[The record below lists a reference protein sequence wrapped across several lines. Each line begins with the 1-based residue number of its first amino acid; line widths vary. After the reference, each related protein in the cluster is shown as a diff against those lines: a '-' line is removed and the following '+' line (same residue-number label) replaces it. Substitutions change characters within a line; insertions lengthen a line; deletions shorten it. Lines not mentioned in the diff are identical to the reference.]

1 MANNGGIYVPVTVGL
16 EEGVRA
22 ALAILKPEI
31 RSLQGAMDKQPLL
44 MRVKYD
50 GSLKSVANILKATN
64 IDADKLA
71 ITMKAVN
78 AQLSAYKKKP
88 LTPKNA
94 AEIKKLEAALGAL
107 QVKLNEVK
115 GVSLNKVVA
124 EIEKLAIKEDKA
136 AEKAERMSA
145 SLKRA
150 SVSARQLGPS
160 MRTVTDYSAALA
172 HSANQAATAFG
183 MQSTYLSR
191 MVGRM
196 LVYAGIFR
204 GISMLK
210 SIRDTTAEFELQR
223 VALGGIL
230 QDADKAKELFGQ
242 IKAAAVKSPFEIKD
256 LVSYTK
262 QLSAYRIEY
271 DKLFDTTMMLAD
283 VSAGLGV
290 DMSRLILAFGQVR
303 AASVLRGQ
311 ELRQFTEAGVP
322 LVELLADK
330 FTQLNNRLVSTAEV
344 FELISKRAV
353 PFKMVEEIFE
363 DMTSAGGIFY
373 EMQAKQADTLKGK
386 FLNLKDAV
394 SIVYDE
400 MGRSRIVN
408 EALNSYINLMQDLA
422 KNWRTALSVIKSVS
436 TGLLGY
442 AAVTK
447 ILIPLYNLNSKGIW
461 NTIKANK
468 AKAILD
474 QKMIGLTDLSTKSAE
489 AQIAIL
495 KKKTAADYAAYIQSK
510 KMSEAELIL
519 YARRNINNAE
529 VKKGILLTGR
539 MSKEQLKQLATTKR
553 LSVEW
558 TYFTGKLGVFVKGVG
573 RAILTTLRSIGL
585 AMLKILPIAAISA
598 LVSVIQ
604 DQKQAA
610 EDTQAA
616 LSDVNKR
623 YQEREVS
630 IQRLI
635 AAYEQ
640 LKATVEEVG
649 EAEREEAMLGVRS
662 EQIRIIQQIQKE
674 MEKFGLRDIFNIDF
688 ASYDYDQLNQIIEGW
703 TNRLTEAGQA
713 SKEFATEIE
722 TAANRAEGKLLG
734 IRTKGTNLTTDIDQ
748 VKRAYAKLFGGK
760 EFRTYVDN
768 MRVFVDTIKNENKEL
783 YAELSEILGQD
794 AQDAF
799 ARRKRNESEYE
810 SNMRLLESYKLVY
823 STMTN
828 VKKDLSMP
836 VKYGVSSLSS
846 DIFDRELQ
854 DVYDEMKSAYDR
866 IADQDPLQIRM
877 VIDRVF
883 ADKEW
888 DDWIKE
894 AYIKLLNATRE
905 ASKQIPYY
913 TNLEKGSEVLSGF
926 RAILKEDF
934 SGFMSNEDIEKIATI
949 DGLVEAIDKKIK
961 SAKDKVEN
969 VAKLSNDI
977 SSLDIEKQTAKI
989 DALQKEISEELEKG
1003 LEADQNIIKS
1013 KREQILA
1020 IEAKN
1025 RATEKEIEEAKAAAK
1040 AEYELAQAVKSRL
1053 AAEGLSSVAK
1063 QIRESYTD
1071 ILADEF
1077 SQITD
1082 PDYSVKF
1089 LFSDKELSEIKNVGD
1104 LYDKWKSK
1112 LQSVNQEMKKLANVG
1127 LSEEAIAKRT
1137 AEIEAERAA
1146 VAPRLA
1152 ELEKQ
1157 IVEAGLEDEVAK
1169 YNALKLELAKAT
1181 TLEEQVAAQ
1190 QKLDE
1195 LLNDGKYAQAAKLSV
1210 EKQILEARINATN
1223 NEEIAAE
1230 KSRDY
1235 IDHLTVIRQLLQGVG
1250 QDWGFV
1256 SSQSE
1261 DALEP
1266 LMSSIAKTL
1275 KTRFPQLMVD
1285 ATKALTDG
1293 DYSTEFLIS
1302 DEELAK
1308 IKNISELYDWW
1319 EKTTKALEERL
1330 KELQAV
1336 QVSPAEV
1343 ERARQATAAQTE
1355 EIDKQIAEID
1365 QQLNPL
1371 YEDQVKTLE
1380 KLYRQQ
1386 KHSSEGTEKRKKI
1399 DKQISEILNDQNYL
1413 TQKGLVA
1420 QKEQLELKKQDAET
1434 LQAAKDS
1441 VEEQIRL
1448 IKEEYG
1454 PALAA
1459 IAELFNLALIKKLR
1473 SGGAGEDPWILL
1485 YKNRMKFMQDFRKD
1499 MEKLNSF
1506 MTESEALMEERAN
1519 MLGRGRSVKIDV
1531 SSLTGSR
1538 EELIKWYEDT
1548 IKEVVDKIKQLGG
1561 KGEFEGLGI
1570 QDILAK
1576 DFSGRKIQKYQELLQ
1591 ELWKGLTD
1599 FRVEKLQDDFEKKLS
1614 ILADKISQSQTAKN
1628 FFNDILSQTGDRQLA
1643 ADMTISVYGEV
1654 GEDLKKNMIEQVRD
1668 AFAGVDVTSAINMDT
1683 LAINYRQLADIY
1695 SKNQDKI
1702 LEKNRQTAKQLV
1714 DNGLKAS
1721 ADQIKAWYQEV
1732 EKAKTYATQRVE
1744 LARKTAERI
1753 KEIEESNI
1761 PKTEKQELIKAYT
1774 AKEDKEA
1781 QRLAYEAF
1789 KNSPMYVQLFENL
1802 DNASTQML
1810 TNMRERL
1817 SDIKSEWKN
1826 LEPEQVKELTRRM
1839 QELNNQIAQRNPFK
1853 VIGDSIKEAKNLGG
1867 LRAYYDAMDDAEQA
1881 EMRRERSAEALELA
1895 LGRLTAAQ
1903 KIYDATVEKYGANS
1917 SEAIA
1922 AEKNLKNA
1930 QATVYKIKEQADAT
1944 KDAADKAEELL
1955 GKWNAIFESISKA
1968 IGGLDKFIGKFQSLS
1983 DSTTNLLSSIGV
1995 DEATVGHISDEI
2007 NALVNTMASASQVAG
2022 GVLKVISGGDIVG
2035 GVVDIITGLIDTVSS
2050 VWDMFTGGTIYKANR
2065 EIERQQKLL
2074 DNLEDSYNRLEKAQA
2089 KAIGTEY
2096 IQNYSQQLSNLEAQ
2110 QAAYAAQA
2118 EAEKSKGK
2126 KSDEE
2131 KVAEYERAALDAQ
2144 DQMIEVKDAFFEK
2157 MAGTTLT
2164 SAAQEF
2170 AEAWIEA
2177 YKEFGSVTGAM
2188 SDKFNEMIQNM
2199 IVQSLAAKVMESIL
2213 SPLFAQ
2219 IDELAKDGELSAE
2232 DIALISK
2239 QVPGYIELINSG
2251 MQNMV
2256 NELGAAGLN
2265 LRSTGQGLTG
2275 ISKDIA
2281 NASEESILGLASG
2294 INTQNFYISQIHAN
2308 VAQILLLMQGNG
2320 AQIAQQATA
2329 GTALQVD
2336 NPYITQYLPSIDQ
2349 HTANIESYCA
2359 QTLDALNKVIKPSG
2373 SKGSHWVVTS

>member
-124 EIEKLAIKEDKA
+124 EIEKLAIREDKA

-172 HSANQAATAFG
+172 HSADQAATAFG

-230 QDADKAKELFGQ
+230 QDADKAQELFGQ

-256 LVSYTK
+256 LVSYAK

-394 SIVYDE
+394 SIAYDE

-529 VKKGILLTGR
+529 LKKGILLTGR

-558 TYFTGKLGVFVKGVG
+558 TYFTGKLGVFVKGIG
-573 RAILTTLRSIGL
+573 RAILTTLRNIGL

-598 LVSVIQ
+598 LVSIIQ

-623 YQEREVS
+623 YQEREMS

-635 AAYEQ
+635 AAYQQ

-688 ASYDYDQLNQIIEGW
+688 ASYDYDQLNQIIESW

-734 IRTKGTNLTTDIDQ
+734 IRTKGTNLTTDIEQ

-768 MRVFVDTIKNENKEL
+768 MRVFVDTIKSENKEL
-783 YAELSEILGQD
+783 YAELSEILEQD
-794 AQDAF
+794 AQKTLE
-799 ARRKRNESEYE
+799 RRKRNESEYE
-810 SNMRLLESYKLVY
+810 SNMRLLESYKKIWDF
-823 STMTN
+823 MAN
-828 VKKDLSMP
+828 KD
-836 VKYGVSSLSS
+836 VGFSSKWGTLNLL
-846 DIFDRELQ
+846 DQPFKDQMQ

-934 SGFMSNEDIEKIATI
+934 SGFMSNEDIEKIDTI

-989 DALQKEISEELEKG
+989 DALQKEISEEIEKG

-1040 AEYELAQAVKSRL
+1040 AEYELAQSVKSRL

-1195 LLNDGKYAQAAKLSV
+1195 LLNEGKYAQAAKLSV
-1210 EKQILEARINATN
+1210 EKQILEARINAAN

-1459 IAELFNLALIKKLR
+1459 IAELFNLALIK
-1473 SGGAGEDPWILL
+1473 
-1485 YKNRMKFMQDFRKD
+1485 
-1499 MEKLNSF
+1499 NS
-1506 MTESEALMEERAN
+1506 
-1519 MLGRGRSVKIDV
+1519 
-1531 SSLTGSR
+1531 
-1538 EELIKWYEDT
+1538 EL
-1548 IKEVVDKIKQLGG
+1548 VVP
-1561 KGEFEGLGI
+1561 
-1570 QDILAK
+1570 A
-1576 DFSGRKIQKYQELLQ
+1576 
-1591 ELWKGLTD
+1591 
-1599 FRVEKLQDDFEKKLS
+1599 
-1614 ILADKISQSQTAKN
+1614 
-1628 FFNDILSQTGDRQLA
+1628 
-1643 ADMTISVYGEV
+1643 
-1654 GEDLKKNMIEQVRD
+1654 
-1668 AFAGVDVTSAINMDT
+1668 
-1683 LAINYRQLADIY
+1683 
-1695 SKNQDKI
+1695 KI
-1702 LEKNRQTAKQLV
+1702 LGFFFT
-1714 DNGLKAS
+1714 
-1721 ADQIKAWYQEV
+1721 
-1732 EKAKTYATQRVE
+1732 
-1744 LARKTAERI
+1744 
-1753 KEIEESNI
+1753 
-1761 PKTEKQELIKAYT
+1761 KTE
-1774 AKEDKEA
+1774 
-1781 QRLAYEAF
+1781 
-1789 KNSPMYVQLFENL
+1789 
-1802 DNASTQML
+1802 
-1810 TNMRERL
+1810 
-1817 SDIKSEWKN
+1817 
-1826 LEPEQVKELTRRM
+1826 
-1839 QELNNQIAQRNPFK
+1839 
-1853 VIGDSIKEAKNLGG
+1853 
-1867 LRAYYDAMDDAEQA
+1867 
-1881 EMRRERSAEALELA
+1881 
-1895 LGRLTAAQ
+1895 
-1903 KIYDATVEKYGANS
+1903 
-1917 SEAIA
+1917 
-1922 AEKNLKNA
+1922 
-1930 QATVYKIKEQADAT
+1930 
-1944 KDAADKAEELL
+1944 
-1955 GKWNAIFESISKA
+1955 
-1968 IGGLDKFIGKFQSLS
+1968 
-1983 DSTTNLLSSIGV
+1983 
-1995 DEATVGHISDEI
+1995 
-2007 NALVNTMASASQVAG
+2007 
-2022 GVLKVISGGDIVG
+2022 
-2035 GVVDIITGLIDTVSS
+2035 
-2050 VWDMFTGGTIYKANR
+2050 
-2065 EIERQQKLL
+2065 
-2074 DNLEDSYNRLEKAQA
+2074 
-2089 KAIGTEY
+2089 
-2096 IQNYSQQLSNLEAQ
+2096 
-2110 QAAYAAQA
+2110 
-2118 EAEKSKGK
+2118 
-2126 KSDEE
+2126 
-2131 KVAEYERAALDAQ
+2131 
-2144 DQMIEVKDAFFEK
+2144 
-2157 MAGTTLT
+2157 
-2164 SAAQEF
+2164 
-2170 AEAWIEA
+2170 
-2177 YKEFGSVTGAM
+2177 
-2188 SDKFNEMIQNM
+2188 
-2199 IVQSLAAKVMESIL
+2199 
-2213 SPLFAQ
+2213 
-2219 IDELAKDGELSAE
+2219 
-2232 DIALISK
+2232 
-2239 QVPGYIELINSG
+2239 
-2251 MQNMV
+2251 
-2256 NELGAAGLN
+2256 
-2265 LRSTGQGLTG
+2265 
-2275 ISKDIA
+2275 
-2281 NASEESILGLASG
+2281 
-2294 INTQNFYISQIHAN
+2294 
-2308 VAQILLLMQGNG
+2308 
-2320 AQIAQQATA
+2320 
-2329 GTALQVD
+2329 
-2336 NPYITQYLPSIDQ
+2336 
-2349 HTANIESYCA
+2349 
-2359 QTLDALNKVIKPSG
+2359 
-2373 SKGSHWVVTS
+2373 